1 MTGIINSGGNYSN
14 IVLTTQQIFT
24 ISLWPAQR
32 VVVYLLS
39 LVVVDVP
46 ASPPPR
52 SWTCPRK
59 NPIPRHTYY
68 SDRLRVVE
76 CSACV
81 LAYPRFG
88 HIKRMIESSRGR
100 VQPSKNRTIAIAS
113 GKGGVGKTVITANLA
128 LSLAQQFRGKTGSV
142 VAVDLDLG
150 CGNLNSCL
158 GVRSPKGT
166 INNFLL
172 NKVSDLE
179 QILTPTEQENL
190 QMICS
195 SYSGTPEMS
204 LEEDLKKE
212 LLNRLGNLDANYV
225 LVDLGAGT
233 APEVLDFFLGA
244 SEKIV
249 VITPEALSLHNA
261 FVFLKSAILRFL
273 WGELEREEFLSP
285 VKSNLRWMIEDEKDL
300 NIGKLIDRLKAWDR
314 YAAYVLAVLINDLKI
329 KFVVNMYRGGV
340 QNSHLQNFHN
350 LMFKYLCVR
359 NNISNLGFIH
369 FDRGIPESVQAIS
382 PFLLRH
388 PNRQAARD
396 FLQVAVRL
404 ANDEQP
410 DHIPLLH
417 LPKRPWWRLPSFLR

>member
-1 MTGIINSGGNYSN
+1 
-14 IVLTTQQIFT
+14 
-24 ISLWPAQR
+24 
-32 VVVYLLS
+32 
-39 LVVVDVP
+39 
-46 ASPPPR
+46 
-52 SWTCPRK
+52 
-59 NPIPRHTYY
+59 
-68 SDRLRVVE
+68 
-76 CSACV
+76 
-81 LAYPRFG
+81 
-88 HIKRMIESSRGR
+88 MIESSRGR
-100 VQPSKNRTIAIAS
+100 VQPSKSRTIAIAS

-158 GVRSPKGT
+158 GVRSPNGT

-195 SYSGTPEMS
+195 SYSGTPEMK
-204 LEEDLKKE
+204 LEEELKKE
-212 LLNRLGNLDANYV
+212 LLNSLGNLDANYV

-261 FVFLKSAILRFL
+261 FVFLKAAILRFL

-314 YAAYVLAVLINDLKI
+314 YAAYVLAGLVNDLKI

-340 QNSHLQNFHN
+340 QKSHLQNFHN

-359 NNISNLGFIH
+359 NNISYLGFIH
-369 FDRGIPESVQAIS
+369 FDRGIPDSVQAVS

-388 PNRQAARD
+388 PNRRAARD
-396 FLQVAVRL
+396 FLKVAVRL

-410 DHIPLLH
+410 NHIPLLH
-417 LPKRPWWRLPSFLR
+417 LPKRPWWSLPGFLR

>member
-1 MTGIINSGGNYSN
+1 
-14 IVLTTQQIFT
+14 
-24 ISLWPAQR
+24 
-32 VVVYLLS
+32 
-39 LVVVDVP
+39 
-46 ASPPPR
+46 
-52 SWTCPRK
+52 
-59 NPIPRHTYY
+59 
-68 SDRLRVVE
+68 
-76 CSACV
+76 
-81 LAYPRFG
+81 
-88 HIKRMIESSRGR
+88 MIESSRGR
-100 VQPSKNRTIAIAS
+100 VQPSKSRTIAIAS

-158 GVRSPKGT
+158 GVRSPNGT

-195 SYSGTPEMS
+195 SYSGTPEMK
-204 LEEDLKKE
+204 LEEELKKE
-212 LLNRLGNLDANYV
+212 LLNGLGNLDANYV

-261 FVFLKSAILRFL
+261 FVFLKAAILRFL

-300 NIGKLIDRLKAWDR
+300 NIGKLIERLKAWDR
-314 YAAYVLAVLINDLKI
+314 YAAYVLAGLINDLKI

-359 NNISNLGFIH
+359 NNISYLGFIH

-388 PNRQAARD
+388 PNRRAARD
-396 FLQVAVRL
+396 FLKVAVQL

-410 DHIPLLH
+410 NHIPLLH
-417 LPKRPWWRLPSFLR
+417 LPKRPWWSLPGFLR

>member
-1 MTGIINSGGNYSN
+1 M
-14 IVLTTQQIFT
+14 
-24 ISLWPAQR
+24 
-32 VVVYLLS
+32 
-39 LVVVDVP
+39 
-46 ASPPPR
+46 
-52 SWTCPRK
+52 
-59 NPIPRHTYY
+59 
-68 SDRLRVVE
+68 
-76 CSACV
+76 
-81 LAYPRFG
+81 
-88 HIKRMIESSRGR
+88 
-100 VQPSKNRTIAIAS
+100 QPSKSRTIAIAS

-158 GVRSPKGT
+158 GVRSPNGT

-195 SYSGTPEMS
+195 SYSGTPEMK
-204 LEEDLKKE
+204 LEEELKKE
-212 LLNRLGNLDANYV
+212 LLNGLGNLDANYV

-261 FVFLKSAILRFL
+261 FVFLKAAILRFL

-300 NIGKLIDRLKAWDR
+300 NI
-314 YAAYVLAVLINDLKI
+314 
-329 KFVVNMYRGGV
+329 
-340 QNSHLQNFHN
+340 
-350 LMFKYLCVR
+350 
-359 NNISNLGFIH
+359 
-369 FDRGIPESVQAIS
+369 
-382 PFLLRH
+382 
-388 PNRQAARD
+388 
-396 FLQVAVRL
+396 
-404 ANDEQP
+404 
-410 DHIPLLH
+410 
-417 LPKRPWWRLPSFLR
+417 